1 MPRLASK
8 FAEWLAR
15 ASVQDIFSFCG
26 LLALVCWLSYSLG
39 RRYSHGLLRLQHA
52 ISWRRFFQ
60 APTPGP
66 LQRLD
71 IPSYLQGGIVAALV
85 IANIIAV
92 SVHVRSWAEV
102 QKRAGCLAVTHLVPL
117 YSGFSFSL
125 PAHVYRVERGTV
137 QWAHRW
143 LGRICALHCLL
154 HGSVLGTVARNTR
167 LAAPLV
173 IPLVAGCSLLS
184 ILPWTLAA
192 ILRRWPQLGL
202 KVHHVLASIATG
214 ALAYHLIDRA
224 SAYRWV
230 LLGGICTGLGWSA
243 GTCLHTMWF
252 HRSWRITSRRALA
265 RSFNRLL
272 WLDIAVPMEWVAQPG
287 QYVQL
292 WMPRLGV
299 RSSLQLPA
307 FYVASVDTVHNTPG
321 APTTRMLRIVTRPR
335 PGVTGRIAQAADH
348 ATSSTIHFPVCVLGP
363 YGHPPSLGQHGTVV
377 FVLEDIGLFRAL
389 PFIRH
394 LVQES
399 RTRKNT
405 VRRLEVLW
413 QVRLKNFSES
423 PLPPF
428 SDALRRRVLT
438 GIDHSR
444 WVGDE
449 ISQILELDRMFDRN
463 DCPEHRHR
471 DDRGF
476 DILQF
481 TTHILD
487 TQPVDR
493 IHYRNRTRL
502 KYHFHAINIDRELA
516 RLRDGRGGT
525 TAVSVC
531 ASKATRAAVRRI
543 VHSKTSGDFRLIDLE
558 LEPSREWWADGDPFV
573 HDTSETI
580 VAPRERSN
588 TGRVFEPGSTLTA
601 MPVAHVVPEQA
612 TRLSGE
618 TLVNG
623 RRSWQSDDSAVRG
636 QSANHKK
643 WVRQKLDEGGV

>member
-1 MPRLASK
+1 MPRLTSR

-15 ASVQDIFSFCG
+15 ASVQDIFSLCG

-66 LQRLD
+66 LQWLD
-71 IPSYLQGGIVAALV
+71 IPSYLQGGVVAALV

-167 LAAPLV
+167 LATPLV

-184 ILPWTLAA
+184 ILPWTLPA

-214 ALAYHLIDRA
+214 ALAYHLIDRT
-224 SAYRWV
+224 STYRWV
-230 LLGGICTGLGWSA
+230 LLGGVCTGLGWSA

-252 HRSWRITSRRALA
+252 HRSWSITSRRALA

-348 ATSSTIHFPVCVLGP
+348 ATSSTIQFPVCVLGP
-363 YGHPPSLGQHGTVV
+363 YGHPPSLGQYGTVV

-399 RTRKNT
+399 RSRKNT

-413 QVRLKNFSES
+413 QVRLKDFSES

-487 TQPVDR
+487 TQPRDR
-493 IHYRNRTRL
+493 IRYRNRTRL
-502 KYHFHAINIDRELA
+502 KYHFHAIDIDKELA

-531 ASKATRAAVRRI
+531 ASKSTRTAVRRI
-543 VHSKTSGDFRLIDLE
+543 VHSRTSGDCRLIDLE
-558 LEPSREWWADGDPFV
+558 LEPSCEWWADGDPFV
-573 HDTSETI
+573 HDTSETA
-580 VAPRERSN
+580 VAPRGRSN
-588 TGRVFEPGSTLTA
+588 TGRLFEPGLTTA

-618 TLVNG
+618 TLVND
-623 RRSWQSDDSAVRG
+623 RQSWQSDDSTVRG

>member
-1 MPRLASK
+1 MPRLTSR

-15 ASVQDIFSFCG
+15 ASVQDIFSLCG

-66 LQRLD
+66 LQWLD
-71 IPSYLQGGIVAALV
+71 IPSYLQGGGSCGP
-85 IANIIAV
+85 V

-167 LAAPLV
+167 LATPLV

-214 ALAYHLIDRA
+214 ALAYHLIDRT
-224 SAYRWV
+224 STYRWV
-230 LLGGICTGLGWSA
+230 LLGGVCTGLGWSA

-252 HRSWRITSRRALA
+252 HRSWSITSRRALA

-348 ATSSTIHFPVCVLGP
+348 ATSSTIQFPVCVLGP
-363 YGHPPSLGQHGTVV
+363 YGHPPSLGQYGTVV

-399 RTRKNT
+399 RSRKNT

-413 QVRLKNFSES
+413 QVRLKDFSES

-487 TQPVDR
+487 TQPRDR
-493 IHYRNRTRL
+493 IRYRNRTRL
-502 KYHFHAINIDRELA
+502 KYHFHAIDIDKELA

-531 ASKATRAAVRRI
+531 ASKSTRTAVRRI
-543 VHSKTSGDFRLIDLE
+543 VHSRTSGDCRLIDLE
-558 LEPSREWWADGDPFV
+558 LEPSCEWWADGDPFV
-573 HDTSETI
+573 HDTSETA
-580 VAPRERSN
+580 VAPRGRSN
-588 TGRVFEPGSTLTA
+588 TGRLFEPGLTTA

-618 TLVNG
+618 TLVND
-623 RRSWQSDDSAVRG
+623 RQSWQSDDSTVRG

>member
-1 MPRLASK
+1 MPRLTSR

-15 ASVQDIFSFCG
+15 ASVQDIFSLCG

-66 LQRLD
+66 LQWLD
-71 IPSYLQGGIVAALV
+71 IPSYLQGG
-85 IANIIAV
+85 
-92 SVHVRSWAEV
+92 VHVRSWAEV

-167 LAAPLV
+167 LATPLV

-214 ALAYHLIDRA
+214 ALAYHLIDRT
-224 SAYRWV
+224 STYRWV
-230 LLGGICTGLGWSA
+230 LLGGVCTGLGWSA

-252 HRSWRITSRRALA
+252 HRSWSITSRRALA

-348 ATSSTIHFPVCVLGP
+348 ATSSTIQFPVCVLGP
-363 YGHPPSLGQHGTVV
+363 YGHPPSLGQYGTVV

-399 RTRKNT
+399 RSRKNT

-413 QVRLKNFSES
+413 QVRLKDFSES

-487 TQPVDR
+487 TQPRDR
-493 IHYRNRTRL
+493 IRYRNRTRL
-502 KYHFHAINIDRELA
+502 KYHFHAIDIDKELA
-516 RLRDGRGGT
+516 RQRDGRGGT

-531 ASKATRAAVRRI
+531 ASKSTRTAVRRI
-543 VHSKTSGDFRLIDLE
+543 VHSRTSGDCRLIDLE
-558 LEPSREWWADGDPFV
+558 LEPSCEWWADGDPFV
-573 HDTSETI
+573 HDTSETA
-580 VAPRERSN
+580 VAPRGRSN
-588 TGRVFEPGSTLTA
+588 TGRLFEPGLTTA

-618 TLVNG
+618 TLVND
-623 RRSWQSDDSAVRG
+623 RQSWQSDDSTVRG